1 VLASPGGSSLSALL
15 PYAQSFTVVVFLG
28 ATTGGATLY
37 YLVRRPSAVASACR
51 REIETTLPHAI
62 FSMYSLSR
70 DGMDTEKVFRRLVAS
85 ENQYGEVAKEFQALV
100 NDMDY
105 FGTDIITPIRN
116 TRNRTPSTGLS
127 TFLETSSP

>member
-1 VLASPGGSSLSALL
+1 
-15 PYAQSFTVVVFLG
+15 
-28 ATTGGATLY
+28 
-37 YLVRRPSAVASACR
+37 
-51 REIETTLPHAI
+51 
-62 FSMYSLSR
+62 
-70 DGMDTEKVFRRLVAS
+70 MDTEKVFRRLVAS